1 MAQLFDYFKFLLVG
15 ILGGTISGLI
25 GIGGGVIMVPILLY
39 IMNVETKAAT
49 ALSMIQVSF
58 ASISGTIFH
67 YFHKTIKINY
77 AIYFGL
83 SSMPFS
89 FLGSY
94 LTKYIDDIVIKI
106 VYIVAA
112 IAILVLF
119 LIRYGDGQEE
129 CIFYKKRLFIII
141 PIGAVAGFI
150 GGLLG
155 LGGGFLFVP
164 ILVCFFD
171 FPLKIAVGTSLFAVF
186 FNSIPGVIGKLISV
200 KFNIY
205 LALVLGIGAVGGSRL
220 GTYLNRKLNHKIIR
234 ILFIIILVIVIIRV
248 LIDLLISFRIFKF

>member
-1 MAQLFDYFKFLLVG
+1 MTILLDLLKFFSVG
-15 ILGGTISGLI
+15 VLGGMVSGLI
-25 GIGGGVIMVPILLY
+25 GIGGGVIMLPILLY

-49 ALSMIQVSF
+49 AMSMIQVFF

-67 YFHKTIKINY
+67 YLHKTIKTNY
-77 AIYFGL
+77 AICFGL

-89 FLGSY
+89 FLGSF
-94 LTKYIDDIVIKI
+94 LTKYINNLAIKI
-106 VYIVAA
+106 VYI
-112 IAILVLF
+112 IATITILVLF
-119 LIRYGDGQEE
+119 LIRYNNSQEE
-129 CIFYKKRLFIII
+129 CIFNKKRLFIII

-164 ILVCFFD
+164 ILVCLFN
-171 FPLKIAVGTSLFAVF
+171 FPLKIAVGTSLFSVF

-205 LALVLGIGAVGGSRL
+205 LALVLGIGAICGSSL
-220 GTYLNRKLNHKIIR
+220 GTYLNKKLSHKIIKV
-234 ILFIIILVIVIIRV
+234 LFIIILIIAISRV
-248 LIDLLISFRIFKF
+248 TFDLLIGFIH